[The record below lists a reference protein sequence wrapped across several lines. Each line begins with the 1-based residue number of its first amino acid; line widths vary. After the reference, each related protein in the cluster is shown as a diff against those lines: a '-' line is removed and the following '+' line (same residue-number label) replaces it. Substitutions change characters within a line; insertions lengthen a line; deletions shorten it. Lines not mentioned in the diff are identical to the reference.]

1 MAFEYGV
8 ICEKLEE
15 KVEAGAI
22 TLEQANTV
30 EELAYE
36 KYCEEMNNDV
46 VVTEATAKFSDY
58 LEGMKGTAKIYKDHV
73 REIKKAIK
81 KGEFV
86 KAKIEVAAAKK
97 AIHDAEA
104 KTNKLDDSVP
114 GDVINVIARLY
125 DASEILTDIGLVIG
139 GVAAAAGTNLIGNAI
154 TDDANTDE
162 EKKAIGALKKVGG
175 AAGIATSLIGAAD
188 LAFVIAKNKELH
200 KVAKKNDTMDEGKK
214 HILAILDI
222 ELKRVDKLDK
232 AIDKIKAKK
241 KK

>member
-15 KVEAGAI
+15 KVEAGNM
-22 TLEQANTV
+22 TLEQADEV
-30 EELAYE
+30 ETLAYE
-36 KYCEEMNNDV
+36 KYCEEMDKDV

-81 KGEFV
+81 KKEFV

-114 GDVINVIARLY
+114 GDVINVIARIY
-125 DASEILTDIGLVIG
+125 DASEILTDIGFIAG
-139 GVAAAAGTNLIGNAI
+139 GAAAAIGSNVLGNMAK
-154 TDDANTDE
+154 E
-162 EKKAIGALKKVGG
+162 EGEAKAGKNIKKLGG
-175 AAGIATSLIGAAD
+175 AAGIGLAVLGAAD
-188 LAFVIAKNKELH
+188 LAFVVAKNKELH
-200 KVAKKNDTMDEGKK
+200 KVASKNDTMDEGKK

-232 AIDKIKAKK
+232 AIDKIKSKK
-241 KK
+241 